1 MRKIEGH
8 KRKNEGHKRKFEEQ
22 KPDMSYFWKVAIKK
36 NISFLIKICIKKVQ
50 NTIPQRGYPTR
61 APKLSQPFT
70 IIGWFALQNNR
81 NYFQILKTNIF
92 SLNLLGASKG
102 SLTEG
107 TPGTPGTP
115 GTQTIPRD
123 PSTH

>member
-36 NISFLIKICIKKVQ
+36 NISFLINICIKKVQ
-50 NTIPQRGYPTR
+50 KTIPQRGYPTR

-70 IIGWFALQNNR
+70 IIGLFAPQNNR
-81 NYFQILKTNIF
+81 KLFSNILKNHIF
-92 SLNLLGASKG
+92 S
-102 SLTEG
+102 
-107 TPGTPGTP
+107 
-115 GTQTIPRD
+115 
-123 PSTH
+123 